1 MFKLLSKEEIQEL
14 GVKSSVD
21 AKRLEQDTATQEFKS
36 SQIHQEKDLV
46 QQKNLQTLS
55 NQLDETIKENKRTTL
70 NYRKKKHKIE
80 KEVENW
86 ISKYDVE
93 MQEKEREIQA
103 LNVSVLFWQQW
114 LTCADIDLYSLNTK
128 PSERNSQ
135 N

>member
-1 MFKLLSKEEIQEL
+1 MTEMLPSETVPSIKSKVSSKQLQCVYKVIKEEIQEL
-14 GVKSSVD
+14 GVRSSVD

-55 NQLDETIKENKRTTL
+55 NQLDETIKENKKTTL

-103 LNVSVLFWQQW
+103 LTVSVLF
-114 LTCADIDLYSLNTK
+114 
-128 PSERNSQ
+128 
-135 N
+135 